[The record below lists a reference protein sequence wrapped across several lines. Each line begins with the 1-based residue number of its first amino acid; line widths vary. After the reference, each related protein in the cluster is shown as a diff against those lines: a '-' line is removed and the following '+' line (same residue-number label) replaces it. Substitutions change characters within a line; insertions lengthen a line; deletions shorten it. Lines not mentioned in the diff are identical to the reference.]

1 MEVRNADSI
10 LFINYLKKE
19 IMLFLQ
25 HLSYL
30 HPSRELLF
38 GNLHLTVNNRD
49 KIALTGNNGTGK
61 STLLKIM
68 AGELEPH
75 EGKVISET
83 IPYYIPQ
90 LFGQYNELTI
100 AQALRTDAKL
110 AALKEI
116 LAGNVTSA
124 QLNQLNDDWTVEERC
139 QEALAYWQLEGLDL
153 TQKMSALSGGQKTK
167 VFLAGIH
174 IHQPQLVLLDEPSNH
189 LDAAGRALL
198 YQYIETTTSTLVVVS
213 HDRKLLNLLNTV
225 CELSKRGLTVYG
237 GNYDFYNEQKMIAGQ
252 ALNQDIHSREKALR
266 KAKEKERET
275 MERQQKLDARG
286 KHKQEKA
293 GVARIMMNT
302 LRNSAENSTSKLR
315 GTHAEK
321 IDGISGEL
329 QALRNE
335 LPDVDKMR
343 FGFDNTAL
351 HQGKVLFTA
360 TGINHSYSKGKLLWR
375 NNLDLQIISGERIVI
390 NGSNGSGKSTLIKI
404 ILGVLE
410 PTTGAV
416 HRAGNKRVYIDQ
428 DYSLIDNM
436 YSIYE
441 QALQYNRTALQEH
454 EIKIRLNRFLF
465 TKDDWDK
472 PCSAL
477 SGGERMRL
485 ILCCLTIANQAPDI
499 IVLDEPTNNLDIQNI
514 EILTAAINEYEG
526 TLIVVSHDERFINE
540 VNVERTIKV

>member
-1 MEVRNADSI
+1 MEVRNADCI
-10 LFINYLKKE
+10 LFINYPKKE

-30 HPSRELLF
+30 HPNRELLF
-38 GNLHLTVNNRD
+38 ENIDLTVNNRD
-49 KIALTGNNGTGK
+49 KIALIGNNGTGK
-61 STLLKIM
+61 STLLQIM
-68 AGELEPH
+68 AGELEPN

-83 IPYYIPQ
+83 TPYYIPQ
-90 LFGQYNELTI
+90 LFGQFNELTI
-100 AQALRTDAKL
+100 AQALRIDAKL

-116 LAGNVTSA
+116 LAGNVTEEL
-124 QLNQLNDDWTVEERC
+124 LNQLNDDWTIEERC
-139 QEALAYWQLEGLDL
+139 REALQYWQLQEPDL
-153 TQKMSALSGGQKTK
+153 SQKMAALSGGQKTK

-198 YQYIETTTSTLVVVS
+198 YQFIETTTSTLVVVS
-213 HDRKLLNLLNTV
+213 HDRKLLNLLGTV
-225 CELSKRGLTVYG
+225 CELSKRGITVYG
-237 GNYDFYNEQKMIAGQ
+237 GNYDFYKEQKQIASQ

-286 KHKQEKA
+286 KRKQEKA

-315 GTHAEK
+315 STHTEK

-329 QALRNE
+329 KALRNE
-335 LPDVDKMR
+335 LPDVDKMK

-351 HQGKVLFTA
+351 HKGKVLFKA
-360 TGINHSYSKGKLLWR
+360 TGINHAYNSKLLWHE
-375 NNLDLQIISGERIVI
+375 NKDLEITSGERIVI
-390 NGSNGSGKSTLIKI
+390 KGLNGSGKSTLIKI
-404 ILGVLE
+404 ILGELE

-416 HRAGNKRVYIDQ
+416 YRAGNKQVYIDQ
-428 DYSLIDNM
+428 DYSVINNK
-436 YSIYE
+436 YSVYE

-465 TKDDWDK
+465 TKEDWDK
-472 PCSAL
+472 PCTAL

-485 ILCCLTIANQAPDI
+485 ILCCLTIGNQAPDI
-499 IVLDEPTNNLDIQNI
+499 IILDEPTNNLDIQNI

-526 TLIVVSHDERFINE
+526 TLIVVSHDERFLAEIN
-540 VNVERTIKV
+540 VVQTINV